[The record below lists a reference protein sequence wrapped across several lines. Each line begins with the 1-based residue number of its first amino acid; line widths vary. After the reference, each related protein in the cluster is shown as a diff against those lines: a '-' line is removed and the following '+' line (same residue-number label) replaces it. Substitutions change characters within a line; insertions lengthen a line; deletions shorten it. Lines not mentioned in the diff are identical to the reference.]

1 MVRQTRSNEGEGV
14 ERVEELPG
22 PAPRRPSP
30 PQRPTQQRPPPA
42 TTLAP
47 AATTPATATPATTR
61 PQVSKTQMNGKCE
74 SVRPRVEWS
83 KQRAVQ
89 RVVGARAKSLMA
101 PLPGGLVGGMEYS
114 PFQWVAR
121 GTPRKC
127 LKSVFHKRC

>member
-42 TTLAP
+42 TALAP
-47 AATTPATATPATTR
+47 AATIPATATPATTR
-61 PQVSKTQMNGKCE
+61 PQVSKTQMNGECE

-83 KQRAVQ
+83 KHRAIQRGE
-89 RVVGARAKSLMA
+89 GARGQVINGA
-101 PLPGGLVGGMEYS
+101 PSGGLGGA
-114 PFQWVAR
+114 WN
-121 GTPRKC
+121 TPR
-127 LKSVFHKRC
+127 SNG